1 MLFKGLRSL
10 IPLKVQVASPQ
21 EPVARDWMAGK
32 EEGDGSVGLHAVLT
46 PLVCVSRTAFL
57 SLGL

>member
-1 MLFKGLRSL
+1 M
-10 IPLKVQVASPQ
+10 ASPQ